1 LAVKPEVIA
10 LVVVAVVVLAAV
22 FLLAG
27 GGQPATTQGSP
38 TTTPAASATKTA
50 TGQPSPSKTSAQQTQ
65 AATTTSPSPGQGQG
79 AAATSCKTW
88 YVVHVLT
95 RHPADIQEK
104 AREAFLRSPLAKKY
118 CIKDVVFVSLP
129 AGFWEIQIKNK
140 KADVGWGGGPT
151 LFDTLFLDNLLA
163 PLKTK
168 TALEAAAQ
176 VPDTFAGMPM
186 KRVKNGK
193 IYWVAA
199 AIASFGFT
207 VNTDVAK
214 RLGFDVGKL
223 RHWSDLASD
232 DLGLLLVKTG
242 APQVAIANPLM
253 STSNT
258 RMYEIILQAYGW
270 ENGWRNLTLMAANSL
285 IEQGSAAVRDDVIN
299 GRVLVG
305 ITIDFYGYTAE
316 KVNPACR
323 YVLPQGETIV
333 NGDPI
338 AVTIGT
344 RNQDAAEA
352 FLAWVLTDGQAIWL
366 DPNINRLPANP
377 NVFKMP
383 PDKLAEIVGT
393 TPQVMEQQ
401 VKLLKAK
408 YEQAMSAKT
417 LKFNDSLALET
428 ETPMQLYFVATLVNN
443 HDLLVRAWTRLL
455 KAYYIEHRISK
466 EKFLELKK
474 KLTDLVTYKDPAT
487 GKMVKFTLKDAIRVN
502 RLLQEALKKG
512 NAQLRDEYVNAWSSA
527 ARAKYR
533 EVLDALGG

>member
-1 LAVKPEVIA
+1 MAVKPEVIA

-38 TTTPAASATKTA
+38 TATPAATATKTA
-50 TGQPSPSKTSAQQTQ
+50 TGQPSPGKTSARQTQ
-65 AATTTSPSPGQGQG
+65 AATTTSPRQGQG
-79 AAATSCKTW
+79 AAAASCKTW

-168 TALEAAAQ
+168 TALDAAAQ

-366 DPNINRLPANP
+366 DPSINRLPANP

-428 ETPMQLYFVATLVNN
+428 ETPMQLYFVAALVNN

-466 EKFLELKK
+466 EKFLELKR
-474 KLTDLVTYKDPAT
+474 KLTDLVTYKDPVT

>member
-1 LAVKPEVIA
+1 MAVKPEVIA